1 MRRFNFISRLATG
14 SVIPGCHLAPNGCFL
29 RCKMEPLPTCLLHA
43 VSFAPLQVETG
54 SSLLLV
60 VYTGTRH
67 HGLPVIADE
76 I

>member
-1 MRRFNFISRLATG
+1 MRRFNFLSRLATG
-14 SVIPGCHLAPNGCFL
+14 SVIPGCHLTLDGCFL

-43 VSFAPLQVETG
+43 MGFAPLQVETG

-60 VYTGTRH
+60 VYAGGRH
-67 HGLPVIADE
+67 QNLPVAADE